1 MNSKT
6 VLNKILAAL
15 SLIEEV
21 VEFTDAKDAQGNIL
35 QSPTFDL
42 GETVEVVSEDG
53 TKTPAPDGEHEI
65 ALRDSEG
72 NEVVIRIQT
81 KDGKITERENVEEA
95 NPADMKKHED
105 MAEATDEKVKQIP
118 QADQK
123 DKVNEVPDA
132 EGSIKSGTL
141 NMEEETEEVETI
153 PEDAEKSE
161 MGMPEMLKKIE
172 DMAYRIEEME
182 KKMEEMGKHKM
193 EDVMEPPVNSE
204 VTEEEAGIK
213 MSEVEDEELPKLDG
227 APIDEKS
234 ASNFSDNRKN
244 YGKKATD
251 TQSSFLSKLYK

>member
-153 PEDAEKSE
+153 PEDDEKE
-161 MGMPEMLKKIE
+161 EKEVEINLGDLAKKLE

-182 KKMEEMGKHKM
+182 KKIKM